1 MNLKSSLILLVLLL
15 LSCAYKKT
23 VNNPIN
29 AEKETIYKVI
39 TEQEIV
45 HDTITKIK
53 VIECQPQPIN
63 VTVYFSFDS
72 YELSPETKRILDG
85 IKNLV
90 TSPLQVV
97 GYTDT
102 IGTEGY
108 NHVLAMKRADT
119 VYRYLRLSDPH
130 TVASYG
136 ERHDIQEAIYC
147 RKVDVCGQN

>member
-1 MNLKSSLILLVLLL
+1 MRYLLIALFIIS
-15 LSCAYKKT
+15 SCAYKKT

-45 HDTITKIK
+45 RDTITKIE

-72 YELSPETKRILDG
+72 YELSPEAKRILDG
-85 IKNLV
+85 IKNLT

-108 NHVLAMKRADT
+108 NHVLAMKRANT